1 MMRVGFGVTALCKGL
16 AGGSQDGISHYTQ
29 ELMAQF
35 AKRKEL
41 SLAPFSFDVGAQD
54 VHALDRKVLGSAAP
68 ALTSRPVLHLGKY
81 PTGALYSTFTGGDF
95 PGIGGLGKVDLI
107 HATDHY
113 IPRTKFAPMVATLMD
128 AIPFS
133 HPEWSS
139 GRFRSA
145 KNALWKK
152 AISWADHIITISEYS
167 KSELCKWTGVAAD
180 RISVIPLG
188 VDTRWFRDVTVEEFA
203 LVRAKFALP
212 AQYFVSVGTLQPRK
226 NISAVIAAHRAL
238 PDAQRKQTPLVIVG
252 RAGWKCESDI
262 ARIEQGRR
270 TGTILWLQHVSD
282 RELLPIVK
290 AAEALVFPS
299 LAEGFGLPVL
309 EAFAAGIPVVTS
321 NSSSLP
327 EVCGEAAIMVAPS
340 DIEAIAESMIRILH
354 ETNLALNLKKR
365 GLVRASAYSWEK
377 TLKHTLLV
385 YQKVIDY
392 S

>member
-29 ELMAQF
+29 ELMTQF

-54 VHALDRKVLGSAAP
+54 VHALDRKVLGSAAH
-68 ALTSRPVLHLGKY
+68 ALASRPVLHLGKY
-81 PTGALYSTFTGGDF
+81 PTGALYSAFTGSDF

-139 GRFRSA
+139 GRFRGA

-152 AISWADHIITISEYS
+152 AIGWADHIITISEYS

-188 VDTRWFRDVTVEEFA
+188 VDTRWFRDVTLEESA
-203 LVRAKFALP
+203 MVRAKFALP
-212 AQYFVSVGTLQPRK
+212 AQYFISVGTLQPRK
-226 NISAVIAAHRAL
+226 NVSAVIAAHRAL
-238 PDAQRKQTPLVIVG
+238 TLAQRRQTPLVIIG
-252 RAGWKCESDI
+252 RAGWKCEEEVKQ
-262 ARIEQGRR
+262 IEADAQI
-270 TGTILWLQHVSD
+270 GTIIWLQHVSD
-282 RELLPIVK
+282 AELLPILK
-290 AAEALVFPS
+290 SARALLFPS

-309 EAFAAGIPVVTS
+309 EGFAAGVPVITS
-321 NSSSLP
+321 STTSLK
-327 EVCGEAAIMVAPS
+327 EVAGAAAALVDPT
-340 DIEAIAESMIRILH
+340 DIEAMTSLMLRILDDKIFISQLVQQGLLKARFFNW
-354 ETNLALNLKKR
+354 ETTAERTALTYR
-365 GLVRASAYSWEK
+365 
-377 TLKHTLLV
+377 
-385 YQKVIDY
+385 KVLGA
-392 S
+392 